1 VIRVDEAV
9 ERLLAAVT
17 PLPPEARRLDQS
29 MGRTLAED
37 VRADRDAP
45 PADRSAMD
53 GFAVRAVDV
62 GPAGTTLRLAG
73 EVRAGA
79 SVGGVHVAPGT
90 CVRIFTGAVIPDG
103 ADAVVMI
110 ERVVEDP
117 ASGAVRLD
125 ASVTPGQHV
134 RRRGED
140 RRKGEVV
147 VSKGTILRP
156 AEVAALASVGCA
168 EVSVVRPPRVAVLST
183 GDELV
188 AIDRL
193 HAAHQV
199 RNSNAAMLLSLLE
212 GERLHGEDLGIAG
225 DEPRHFDAAL
235 AAGLLYDV
243 LLVSGG
249 VSVGAYDLVGEA
261 LARRGAAVLFHTVAM
276 RPGKPIL
283 AARCGEA
290 VVLGLPGNPV
300 SAFTAFHVFA
310 APVLRR
316 LSGDPQPRQAP
327 IPVRLEG
334 RLQRRPE
341 RRIYALGR
349 IDPARRTVVPVESAS
364 SGDVFAL
371 ARANAFIVVEG
382 GDQPVEAG
390 ETVEALPWDCRSVVP
405 AM

>member
-1 VIRVDEAV
+1 
-9 ERLLAAVT
+9 
-17 PLPPEARRLDQS
+17 
-29 MGRTLAED
+29 
-37 VRADRDAP
+37 
-45 PADRSAMD
+45 
-53 GFAVRAVDV
+53 
-62 GPAGTTLRLAG
+62 
-73 EVRAGA
+73 
-79 SVGGVHVAPGT
+79 
-90 CVRIFTGAVIPDG
+90 
-103 ADAVVMI
+103 
-110 ERVVEDP
+110 
-117 ASGAVRLD
+117 
-125 ASVTPGQHV
+125 
-134 RRRGED
+134 
-140 RRKGEVV
+140 
-147 VSKGTILRP
+147 
-156 AEVAALASVGCA
+156 
-168 EVSVVRPPRVAVLST
+168 
-183 GDELV
+183 
-188 AIDRL
+188 
-193 HAAHQV
+193 
-199 RNSNAAMLLSLLE
+199 
-212 GERLHGEDLGIAG
+212 
-225 DEPRHFDAAL
+225 
-235 AAGLLYDV
+235 
-243 LLVSGG
+243 
-249 VSVGAYDLVGEA
+249 
-261 LARRGAAVLFHTVAM
+261 M

-310 APVLRR
+310 APVLRC